1 MITIED
7 FKKLEIKVGQVV
19 AAERVT
25 GSDKLLKLTVEVG
38 EEAPRQIIAGIGKT
52 YEPEALLGK
61 QLTVLVNL
69 EPRSIMGLE
78 SQWMVLAAS
87 GNSGPV
93 ILIPERPTQAGSQ
106 VR

>member
-7 FKKLEIKVGQVV
+7 VKKVEIRVGQVT

-38 EEAPRQIIAGIGKT
+38 EATPRQIIAGIGKT

-61 QLTVLVNL
+61 QLAVLVNL
-69 EPRSIMGLE
+69 EPRSIMGLD
-78 SQWMVLAAS
+78 SQGMVLAAS
-87 GNSGPV
+87 GDAGPV
-93 ILIPERPTQAGSQ
+93 ILMPEKPVPSGA
-106 VR
+106 VLK

>member
-7 FKKLEIKVGQVV
+7 FKKVEIKVGQVM

-38 EEAPRQIIAGIGKT
+38 EAMPRQIIAGIGKT

-61 QLTVLVNL
+61 QLAVLVNL

-78 SQWMVLAAS
+78 SQGMVLAAS
-87 GNSGPV
+87 GDAGPV
-93 ILIPERPTQAGSQ
+93 ILVPERPVPSGA
-106 VR
+106 VLK